1 MNIVDKVSELITKQ
15 VEEKGY
21 KTVKVKLC
29 NQFARTVHIEIVNI
43 EYLKEDGIYYLR
55 IIIDNVS
62 PITVDDCVIVSKI
75 VNPIL
80 DEADLI
86 TDNYIL
92 DVCSK

>member
-1 MNIVDKVSELITKQ
+1 MEVAVNIVDKVLELIKIPI
-15 VEEKGY
+15 EEKGY
-21 KTVKVKLC
+21 KILS
-29 NQFARTVHIEIVNI
+29 I

-62 PITVDDCVIVSKI
+62 PITVDDCVVVSKI

-80 DEADLI
+80 DDNDLI

>member
-1 MNIVDKVSELITKQ
+1 MNIVDKVLKLVKED
-15 VEEKGY
+15 VEKKGY
-21 KTVKVKLC
+21 K
-29 NQFARTVHIEIVNI
+29 IVNI

-55 IIIDNVS
+55 IIIDNIE

-80 DEADLI
+80 DDADLI

>member
-1 MNIVDKVSELITKQ
+1 MNIEDKVLELIQKD
-15 VEEKGY
+15 VCKKGY
-21 KTVKVKLC
+21 K
-29 NQFARTVHIEIVNI
+29 IVNI
-43 EYLKEDGIYYLR
+43 EYLKEDGVYYLR
-55 IIIDNVS
+55 IIIDNIN

-80 DEADLI
+80 DDVDFI

>member
-1 MNIVDKVSELITKQ
+1 MNIVDKVLKLVKED
-15 VEEKGY
+15 VEKKGY
-21 KTVKVKLC
+21 K
-29 NQFARTVHIEIVNI
+29 IVNI

-55 IIIDNVS
+55 IVIDNIE

-80 DEADLI
+80 DDADLI

>member
-1 MNIVDKVSELITKQ
+1 MNIEDKVLELIQKD
-15 VEEKGY
+15 VYKKGY
-21 KTVKVKLC
+21 K
-29 NQFARTVHIEIVNI
+29 IVNI
-43 EYLKEDGIYYLR
+43 EYLKEDGVYYLR
-55 IIIDNVS
+55 IIIDNIN

-80 DEADLI
+80 DDVDFI

>member
-21 KTVKVKLC
+21 K
-29 NQFARTVHIEIVNI
+29 IVNI
-43 EYLKEDGIYYLR
+43 EYLNEDGIYYLR

>member
-1 MNIVDKVSELITKQ
+1 MEVAVNIVDKVSKLVTKQ

-21 KTVKVKLC
+21 K
-29 NQFARTVHIEIVNI
+29 IVNI

-55 IIIDNVS
+55 VIIDNIS

>member
-1 MNIVDKVSELITKQ
+1 MNIVDKVLELVKED
-15 VEEKGY
+15 VEKKGY
-21 KTVKVKLC
+21 K
-29 NQFARTVHIEIVNI
+29 IVNI

-55 IIIDNVS
+55 IIIDNIE

-80 DEADLI
+80 DDADLI

>member
-1 MNIVDKVSELITKQ
+1 MEVAVNIVDKVLELIKNPI
-15 VEEKGY
+15 EEKGY
-21 KTVKVKLC
+21 KLL
-29 NQFARTVHIEIVNI
+29 NI

-62 PITVDDCVIVSKI
+62 PITVDDCVVVSKI

-80 DEADLI
+80 DANDLI

>member
-21 KTVKVKLC
+21 K
-29 NQFARTVHIEIVNI
+29 IVNI
-43 EYLKEDGIYYLR
+43 EYLNEDGIYYLI